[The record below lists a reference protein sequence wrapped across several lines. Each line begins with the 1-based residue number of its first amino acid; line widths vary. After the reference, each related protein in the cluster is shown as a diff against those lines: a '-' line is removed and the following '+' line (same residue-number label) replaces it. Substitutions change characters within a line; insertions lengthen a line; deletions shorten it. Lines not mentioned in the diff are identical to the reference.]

1 MSTLFIIQL
10 LSCTMVTML
19 ALMLAVSRFQIRWIH
34 PRYETS
40 RWLIFASMLFLAIH
54 YVLQMTFD
62 IRSKSDMSGAVV
74 NVLFYT
80 PVSITV
86 SYAIFNVI
94 CFREGRR
101 QYKIVGFG
109 SYAFILLVFL
119 IGFIKYRSLN
129 IGSLT
134 YVMIALCVLSMLYC
148 FVTTGR
154 EIRHHRKII
163 EKESSADLLPYDQY
177 TWSCYALLT
186 AAAVLILTTAIVYRP
201 LLLIIFP
208 LMLIALF
215 IFIMSFI
222 GYGFNMVPVDI
233 AMQEEAPSI
242 ETAENAIKAE
252 DTNEDGC
259 LSETRAT
266 EIATKLKLWCETGG
280 FRDSSI
286 NMSTLSSR
294 ISVPR
299 NELSRYFE
307 RYLKSSFRT
316 WLSDIRFQEAQR
328 MLLERPHFNNDAI
341 SSECGFSSHAHLYK
355 VFKMKTGMTPG
366 QWKEKVFHS

>member
-10 LSCTMVTML
+10 LSCTMVTMM
-19 ALMLAVSRFQIRWIH
+19 ALMLVVSRFQIRWLH
-34 PRYETS
+34 RRYEMS
-40 RWLIFASMLFLAIH
+40 RWLIFASMLLLAIH
-54 YVLQMTFD
+54 YVLQMTFG
-62 IRSKSDMSGAVV
+62 IRSKSDMSGAVF

-80 PVSITV
+80 PVTITV

-101 QYKIVGFG
+101 QYKIMGFG

-134 YVMIALCVLSMLYC
+134 YVMVALYVLSMVYC

-177 TWSCYALLT
+177 TWSCYALLM
-186 AAAVLILTTAIVYRP
+186 ASAVLILATGIVYRP
-201 LLLIIFP
+201 LLFIIAP

-233 AMQEEAPSI
+233 TMQEEVQSLEA
-242 ETAENAIKAE
+242 EENANQTE
-252 DTNEDGC
+252 NHNDYSG
-259 LSETRAT
+259 LSETRAS

-280 FRDSSI
+280 FRDPSI
-286 NMSTLSSR
+286 NMSTLSNR

-299 NELSRYFE
+299 NELSQYFE

-366 QWKEKVFHS
+366 QWKEKEFHS

>member
-1 MSTLFIIQL
+1 MNTLFVTQL
-10 LSCTMVTML
+10 LSCTVVTL
-19 ALMLAVSRFQIRWIH
+19 VALMLVVSRFQIRWLNR
-34 PRYETS
+34 RYEES
-40 RWLIFASMLFLAIH
+40 RWLIFASMMLLAIH

-80 PVSITV
+80 PAAITV

-101 QYKIVGFG
+101 QYKMVGLG
-109 SYAFILLVFL
+109 SYTFIVLVFL
-119 IGFIKYRSLN
+119 IGFTKYRSLN
-129 IGSLT
+129 IGPLAYAMVVLFS
-134 YVMIALCVLSMLYC
+134 LSMTYC

-177 TWSCYALLT
+177 TWASYALLM
-186 AAAVLILTTAIVYRP
+186 AIAILILATGIVYRP
-201 LLLIIFP
+201 MLIAISP
-208 LMLIALF
+208 LILIALF
-215 IFIMSFI
+215 IFVMTFI
-222 GYGFNMVPVDI
+222 GYGYNMVPMEIV
-233 AMQEEAPSI
+233 MQGDDAGI
-242 ETAENAIKAE
+242 ETTTNAALP
-252 DTNEDGC
+252 DNNDSAG
-259 LSETRAT
+259 LSEKRAS
-266 EIATKLKLWCETGG
+266 EISTKLKLWCDAGG

-286 NMSTLSSR
+286 NMSTLSNR
-294 ISVPR
+294 ISIPR
-299 NELSRYFE
+299 NELSQYFE

-328 MLLERPHFNNDAI
+328 MLLERPNFNNDAI

-366 QWKEKVFHS
+366 QWKEKGFH

>member
-1 MSTLFIIQL
+1 MNTLFIIQL
-10 LSCTMVTML
+10 LSCTMVTMM
-19 ALMLAVSRFQIRWIH
+19 ALMLVVSRFQIRWLH
-34 PRYETS
+34 RRDEMS
-40 RWLIFASMLFLAIH
+40 RWLIFASMLLLAIH
-54 YVLQMTFD
+54 YVLQMTFG
-62 IRSKSDMSGAVV
+62 IRSKSDMSGAVF

-80 PVSITV
+80 PVTITV

-101 QYKIVGFG
+101 QYKIMGFG

-134 YVMIALCVLSMLYC
+134 YVMVALYVLSMVYC

-177 TWSCYALLT
+177 TWSCYALLM
-186 AAAVLILTTAIVYRP
+186 ASAVLILATGIVYRP
-201 LLLIIFP
+201 LLFIIAP

-233 AMQEEAPSI
+233 TMQEEVQSLEA
-242 ETAENAIKAE
+242 EENANQTE
-252 DTNEDGC
+252 NHNDDSG
-259 LSETRAT
+259 LSETRAS
-266 EIATKLKLWCETGG
+266 EITTKLKLWCETGG
-280 FRDSSI
+280 FRDPSI
-286 NMSTLSSR
+286 NMSTLSNR

-299 NELSRYFE
+299 NELSQYFE

-366 QWKEKVFHS
+366 QWKEKEFHS

>member
-1 MSTLFIIQL
+1 
-10 LSCTMVTML
+10 
-19 ALMLAVSRFQIRWIH
+19 
-34 PRYETS
+34 
-40 RWLIFASMLFLAIH
+40 
-54 YVLQMTFD
+54 
-62 IRSKSDMSGAVV
+62 
-74 NVLFYT
+74 
-80 PVSITV
+80 
-86 SYAIFNVI
+86 
-94 CFREGRR
+94 
-101 QYKIVGFG
+101 
-109 SYAFILLVFL
+109 
-119 IGFIKYRSLN
+119 
-129 IGSLT
+129 
-134 YVMIALCVLSMLYC
+134 MIALYVLSMLYC

-252 DTNEDGC
+252 DTNEDSC

>member
-10 LSCTMVTML
+10 LSCTMVTMM
-19 ALMLAVSRFQIRWIH
+19 ALMLVVSRFQIRWLH
-34 PRYETS
+34 RRYEMS
-40 RWLIFASMLFLAIH
+40 RWLIFASMLLLAIH
-54 YVLQMTFD
+54 YVLQMTFG
-62 IRSKSDMSGAVV
+62 IRSKSDMSGAVF

-80 PVSITV
+80 PVTITV

-134 YVMIALCVLSMLYC
+134 YVMVALYVLSMVYC

-177 TWSCYALLT
+177 TWSCYALLM
-186 AAAVLILTTAIVYRP
+186 ASAVLILATGIVYRP
-201 LLLIIFP
+201 LLFIIAP

-233 AMQEEAPSI
+233 TMQEEVQSI
-242 ETAENAIKAE
+242 EAEENANQTE
-252 DTNEDGC
+252 NHNDDSG
-259 LSETRAT
+259 LSETRAS

-280 FRDSSI
+280 FRDPSI
-286 NMSTLSSR
+286 NMSTLSNR

-299 NELSRYFE
+299 NELSQYFE

-328 MLLERPHFNNDAI
+328 MLLERPQFNNDAI

-366 QWKEKVFHS
+366 QWKEKEFHS

>member
-10 LSCTMVTML
+10 LSCTMVTMM
-19 ALMLAVSRFQIRWIH
+19 ALMLAVSRFQIRWISQ
-34 PRYETS
+34 RYETS
-40 RWLIFASMLFLAIH
+40 RWLIFASMLLLAIH

-134 YVMIALCVLSMLYC
+134 YVMAALFALSMVYC
-148 FVTTGR
+148 LVTTGR

-177 TWSCYALLT
+177 TWSCYALLM
-186 AAAVLILTTAIVYRP
+186 AAAVLILATAIVCRP
-201 LLLIIFP
+201 LLFIIFP
-208 LMLIALF
+208 LMLIALC

-242 ETAENAIKAE
+242 ETVENSIKAE

-259 LSETRAT
+259 LSETRAS
-266 EIATKLKLWCETGG
+266 EIATKLKLWCEAGG

-366 QWKEKVFHS
+366 QWKEKEFHS